1 MKVPGKGRSPGS
13 RSGMDAREPQR
24 FRPLLIV
31 LVLLVIGIGAV
42 FGPLFFA
49 SYQTR
54 NDVRR
59 LVQGKCGLSSTAV
72 AGEVLISGDARVPY
86 VDSTGAHT
94 AIVYI
99 GSGRKYFLATCGR

>member
-1 MKVPGKGRSPGS
+1 MKVPGRITSPVS
-13 RSGMDAREPQR
+13 RSGTDAREPQR
-24 FRPLLIV
+24 VRPLLIV
-31 LVLLVIGIGAV
+31 LVLFVIGIGAV

-49 SYQTR
+49 SFQTR

-59 LVQGKCGLSSTAV
+59 LVQKQCGLSSTSV

-99 GSGRKYFLATCGR
+99 GSGRTYFLATCGR

>member
-1 MKVPGKGRSPGS
+1 MKVPGRVTSPGS
-13 RSGMDAREPQR
+13 RSGTDAREPQR
-24 FRPLLIV
+24 IRPLLIV
-31 LVLLVIGIGAV
+31 LVLFVIGIGAV

-49 SYQTR
+49 SFQTR

-59 LVQGKCGLSSTAV
+59 LVQKQCGLSSTSV

-99 GSGRKYFLATCGR
+99 GSGRTYFLATCGR